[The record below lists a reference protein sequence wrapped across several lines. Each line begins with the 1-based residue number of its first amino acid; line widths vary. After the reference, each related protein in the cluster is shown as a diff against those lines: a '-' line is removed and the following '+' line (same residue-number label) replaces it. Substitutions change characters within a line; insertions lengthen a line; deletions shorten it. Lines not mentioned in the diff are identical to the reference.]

1 MSISLNKSLL
11 SLFKCIIF
19 TEKKINDLR
28 NSIISYNNVNI
39 IIYNI
44 FKKDK
49 INSHDFMLFLNSK
62 TYNNNYINNFSIDE
76 IKTMIKFNSK
86 KLFHSNE
93 EPFLNFNEIYKLFTG
108 NYNINNN
115 NELNWFRNYNNLINN
130 SENYNE
136 HIDYVD
142 YEIKFSMFKILENEI
157 DFTNNLKYL
166 INIIKNK
173 NDFDLI
179 YLFNLLCDKKL
190 KNIINENSLYEFFIK
205 NYEKNFITKDEMK
218 FIINKIDFD
227 NKNYLNYIDF
237 KKFFNI
243 DYNNNNNNNL
253 NNINK
258 NIFNLNQNKNEII
271 QKFFYYIK
279 QLFDY
284 ENYIE
289 QLKNNLINQ
298 HLDFSIEK
306 FYEFLSLDKNF
317 DINNLFKI
325 TIPFK
330 QLKLNFSKLKIYF
343 SNDFE
348 LFFLLNRTNIYI
360 YNSPITF
367 NVIYKLLMPSFYQLI
382 PEHICL
388 NKIEISKD
396 TLIDIKNL
404 INIMIKCEVS
414 MNNFKKFFDE
424 NSPDIIFKD
433 IINYNYNNDNNN
445 NNNNK
450 VSYITYYTFFNYV
463 KCNNIFNVD
472 DDNIKNTLE
481 IIFNRINKSNNGK
494 LSLFDLNKELNYI

>member
-49 INSHDFMLFLNSK
+49 INSQDFMLFLNS
-62 TYNNNYINNFSIDE
+62 NNNYYINNFLIDD

-86 KLFHSNE
+86 NFFHSYE
-93 EPFLNFNEIYKLFTG
+93 DPFLNFNELYKLFTG
-108 NYNINNN
+108 NYNSNKIN
-115 NELNWFRNYNNLINN
+115 NELNWFRNYNNLYN
-130 SENYNE
+130 SSETYNE
-136 HIDYVD
+136 QVDYVD

-157 DFTNNLKYL
+157 DFTNNLKQL
-166 INIIKNK
+166 INNIKK
-173 NDFDLI
+173 KYDFDLI
-179 YLFNLLCDKKL
+179 NIFNLLCDKKN
-190 KNIINENSLYEFFIK
+190 NIINENSLYEFFIK
-205 NYEKNFITKDEMK
+205 NYEKIFISKEEMK
-218 FIINKIDFD
+218 YIINIIDFD
-227 NKNYLNYIDF
+227 NKNYINYNDL

-243 DYNNNNNNNL
+243 DYNNINNNL
-253 NNINK
+253 NNFNKNINK
-258 NIFNLNQNKNEII
+258 NYNLNQSKNETI

-289 QLKNNLINQ
+289 QLKYNIINQ

-330 QLKLNFSKLKIYF
+330 QLKLNFSKLKVYF

-382 PEHICL
+382 PEHVCL
-388 NKIEISKD
+388 NKIDISKD
-396 TLIDIKNL
+396 TLTDIKNL
-404 INIMIKCEVS
+404 INVMISCEVS
-414 MNNFKKFFDE
+414 MNNFKKFFNE
-424 NSPDIIFKD
+424 NSPDIIFND
-433 IINYNYNNDNNN
+433 IINFNYND

-450 VSYITYYTFFNYV
+450 VSFITYYTFYNYV
-463 KCNNIFNVD
+463 KCNNILNVD
-472 DDNIKNTLE
+472 DDNIKSVLE